1 MVACRASL
9 QVLHGVFVERGM
21 ARSEWRHA
29 ALVGQH
35 SATFKS
41 LLESVILYIFINQR

>member
-1 MVACRASL
+1 MAACRASL
-9 QVLHGVFVERGM
+9 QDLHGVFVEHGM

-35 SATFKS
+35 SAMIRS
-41 LLESVILYIFINQR
+41 